1 MAAPIVAGRRRRT
14 RQIRAAATL
23 LLALIFLGA
32 AFYKAYSYIQDD
44 TTSPTVKAGD
54 CITGTAEQPVAKP
67 STVTINVYNATTTA
81 GLAAKVAATLRER
94 GFTVAEIDND
104 PLDKKITASAEIRYG
119 DTGRPAA
126 RTARLMVKDAKMV
139 NDKRT
144 DETVDL
150 VLGEAFTTLAD
161 LPSCSPKKS

>member
-1 MAAPIVAGRRRRT
+1 
-14 RQIRAAATL
+14 
-23 LLALIFLGA
+23 
-32 AFYKAYSYIQDD
+32 
-44 TTSPTVKAGD
+44 
-54 CITGTAEQPVAKP
+54 
-67 STVTINVYNATTTA
+67 
-81 GLAAKVAATLRER
+81 LRER

-119 DTGRPAA
+119 ATGRPAA

-150 VLGEAFTTLAD
+150 VLGKAFTTLAD